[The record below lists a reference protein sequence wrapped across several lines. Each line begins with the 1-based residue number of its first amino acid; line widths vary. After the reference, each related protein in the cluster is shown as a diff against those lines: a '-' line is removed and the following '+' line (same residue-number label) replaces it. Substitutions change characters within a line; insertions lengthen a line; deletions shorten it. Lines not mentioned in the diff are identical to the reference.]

1 MKDIVYIKITFTT
14 GSNISTIAAGA
25 THVIVITSPTGGYGS
40 GEIYTWGCG
49 TSGQLGL
56 GDDVYKME
64 KCHVQVPRRVQVIT
78 EEKAEI
84 NEI

>member
-1 MKDIVYIKITFTT
+1 M
-14 GSNISTIAAGA
+14 
-25 THVIVITSPTGGYGS
+25 IVITSPTGGYGS

-64 KCHVQVPRRVQVIT
+64 KCHVQIPRRVQVIT

-84 NEI
+84 NET